1 MKKLFIILFMGVCL
15 HTTAQRYYNED
26 GKYYEFATVDFSK
39 TGNAGRL
46 NSGYAFF
53 NSPSTQKGD
62 SKYRDE
68 NGKVVDFWNF
78 ASCISYFS
86 LKGWT
91 ILDINSSE
99 SFFIIRREIPKEE
112 AEKLVKECVKD

>member
-1 MKKLFIILFMGVCL
+1 MGACL
-15 HTTAQRYYNED
+15 HTTAQKVYNED
-26 GKYYEFATVDFSK
+26 GKYYEFATIDYSK
-39 TGNAGRL
+39 TGTASRL

-53 NSPSTQKGD
+53 NSPSTKKGD

-91 ILDINSSE
+91 VLDINVSE
-99 SFFIIRREIPKEE
+99 NFFHLTSGNPKGRSRKIGEGMR
-112 AEKLVKECVKD
+112 